1 MELTQGAASVD
12 GLQDLNELT
21 EAEKK
26 TTRHERNTIVPRIK
40 YLDPKELH
48 ITTLAEGDMR
58 VVYKGETFDHVRA
71 YRCFPVSRPHEF
83 IALWT
88 GATALEHQEIGMV
101 RKLRE
106 LSPSALRVVELELK
120 KRYFIHYIEEIISIK
135 ENKDNIGYL
144 IWHVKTD
151 KGVMQFITRRWD
163 RHVVVEGGKNGRI
176 VFDIDDNRYEIVDLG
191 QLDAVSRAHFLTHI
205 FW

>member
-1 MELTQGAASVD
+1 
-12 GLQDLNELT
+12 
-21 EAEKK
+21 
-26 TTRHERNTIVPRIK
+26 
-40 YLDPKELH
+40 
-48 ITTLAEGDMR
+48 MR
-58 VVYKGETFDHVRA
+58 VVYKGETYDHVRA
-71 YRCFPVSRPHEF
+71 YRCFPVSRPQEF

-88 GATALEHQEIGMV
+88 GATALEHREIGMV
-101 RKLRE
+101 RKLSDLR
-106 LSPSALRVVELELK
+106 PDALLAVDIELK
-120 KRYFIHYIEEIISIK
+120 KRYFIHYIEAIISIK

-176 VFDIDDNRYEIVDLG
+176 IFDIDDNRYEIIDLG